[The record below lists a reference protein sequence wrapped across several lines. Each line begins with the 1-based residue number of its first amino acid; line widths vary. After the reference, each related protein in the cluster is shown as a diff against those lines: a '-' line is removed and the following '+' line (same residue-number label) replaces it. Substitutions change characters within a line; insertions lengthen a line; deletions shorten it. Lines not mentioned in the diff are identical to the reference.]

1 VGKTGRVIYRKIG
14 GGLRDG
20 LRVGKRRRVKG
31 KKMGG
36 GKGSIS
42 VFFSRKVVHVFY
54 LRNNLWKG

>member
-1 VGKTGRVIYRKIG
+1 MGKTGRVIYRKIG
-14 GGLRDG
+14 GGLR
-20 LRVGKRRRVKG
+20 VEKRRRVKG

-54 LRNNLWKG
+54 LRNNL